1 VVDDDER
8 NAVGVGECFRTGH
21 LGVVGVVQAD
31 VPADRAPDSGEDID
45 GDEPGVSAAVEPI
58 RYALVAA
65 LWERWAR
72 PWPTITPILGDIASD
87 PRLCGGRSW
96 DRTSDPLLVRE
107 VLYR

>member
-1 VVDDDER
+1 MGTTMLI
-8 NAVGVGECFRTGH
+8 ASPFRRDPQR
-21 LGVVGVVQAD
+21 LQIRFGVVQAD

-45 GDEPGVSAAVEPI
+45 GDEPGVSAAVDPI

-72 PWPTITPILGDIASD
+72 PWPTITPILGDMASD
-87 PRLCGGRSW
+87 LRLCGGRSW